1 MKNVKKLMALLL
13 AVAMCG
19 CLVTGC
25 GSKKDTDGETAGG
38 AAGETQ
44 NAANESGNDTL
55 VSADTGFESKFSPFF
70 AASAADQGIAD
81 LTQIYMMYTDR
92 ESCSEGY

>member
-38 AAGETQ
+38 AAGEGCHYDIWR
-44 NAANESGNDTL
+44 AGRCA
-55 VSADTGFESKFSPFF
+55 
-70 AASAADQGIAD
+70 
-81 LTQIYMMYTDR
+81 
-92 ESCSEGY
+92 